1 MYVKIINGS
10 IVDATK
16 NIKDGYYKVNYSY
29 DLFME
34 LKNKGAYLSDS
45 FGIKCNRGIPVI
57 KNKIETNDKTEANDK
72 TENNIEYLDKAF
84 QEIDRKFKEQIS
96 TPVLYKNGY
105 TYKPSYAADYYEPLI
120 SAEIILQQTTQG
132 KETKFP
138 LTIWDATDTY
148 SQQMSV
154 LELKDLA
161 VFLANIYEKLFQAK
175 KQAQLSI
182 LKQKERIQNANNR

>member
-16 NIKDGYYKVNYSY
+16 NKKDGYYKINYSY

-34 LKNKGAYLSDS
+34 LKSNGSYLSDS

-57 KNKIETNDKTEANDK
+57 KNKIEATSK
-72 TENNIEYLDKAF
+72 TENNTEYLDKAF
-84 QEIDRKFKEQIS
+84 QEIDRKFKEQIG

-182 LKQKERIQNANNR
+182 LKQKERLQNVDNR